1 MKINEIFYSLQ
12 GEGALVGLPTVFI
25 RTTGCNLRCSYCDTT
40 YAYEEGTDLSLK
52 QILRIIES
60 YHCPSVCITGGEP
73 LLQKDLMALL
83 TTLQRKR
90 YTICIETNG
99 SRSVKQFCGKKNV
112 MISLDI
118 KCPSS
123 GMHQK
128 MNLHNIKL
136 LSNTDQLKFI
146 IKRKEDYDYAKH
158 VITSYKPACMVFL
171 QPVWGT
177 DPQKL
182 AAWILHDKL
191 PVRLG
196 LQLHKLLWGEKK
208 GV

>member
-12 GEGALVGLPTVFI
+12 GEGSLAGLPTVFI

-40 YAYEEGTDLSLK
+40 YAYEEGHDLPVD
-52 QILRIIES
+52 QILRILKS
-60 YHCPSVCITGGEP
+60 YNCSSVCITGGEP
-73 LLQKDLMALL
+73 LLQKDLKALL
-83 TTLQRKR
+83 TILLRKR

-99 SRSVKQFCGKKNV
+99 SKSITPLLGKKNV
-112 MISLDI
+112 TISLDI

-123 GMHQK
+123 GMHQQ
-128 MNLHNIKL
+128 MDLRNINA
-136 LSNTDQLKFI
+136 LSTHDQLKFI
-146 IKRKEDYDYAKH
+146 IKRKEDYEYAKH
-158 VITSYKPACMVFL
+158 IIKTYQPRCIIFF

-177 DPQKL
+177 DPRKL
-182 AAWILHDKL
+182 STWILHDRL

-196 LQLHKLLWGEKK
+196 LQLHKILWGEKK

>member
-12 GEGALVGLPTVFI
+12 GEGALVGLPTVFV

-40 YAYEEGTDLSLK
+40 YAYEKGIDLSVD

-60 YHCPSVCITGGEP
+60 YHCSSICITGGEP
-73 LLQKDLMALL
+73 LLQKDLITLL
-83 TTLQRKR
+83 TTLIRKQ

-99 SRSVKQFCGKKNV
+99 SKSVKRISGKSQV

-123 GMHQK
+123 GMHEQ
-128 MNLHNIKL
+128 MYFPNIKL
-136 LSNTDQLKFI
+136 LSKNDQLKFI
-146 IKRKEDYDYAKH
+146 IKRKEDYEYATH
-158 VITSYKPACMVFL
+158 IIRTYTPRCMIFL

-177 DPQKL
+177 DPRRL
-182 AAWILHDKL
+182 AAWILHDRL
-191 PVRLG
+191 SVRLG
-196 LQLHKLLWGEKK
+196 LQLHKLLWGQKK
-208 GV
+208 SV